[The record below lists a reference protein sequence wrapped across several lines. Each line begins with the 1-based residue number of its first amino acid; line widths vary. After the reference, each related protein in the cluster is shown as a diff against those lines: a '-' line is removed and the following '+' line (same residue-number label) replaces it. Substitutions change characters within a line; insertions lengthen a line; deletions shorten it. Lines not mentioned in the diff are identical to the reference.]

1 MTLTGLNLVQYN
13 GRSGKVDFFGQ
24 QSTAFVTRLYIIY
37 HKFYNKWSVCKSAC
51 TFELWTVGW

>member
-37 HKFYNKWSVCKSAC
+37 HKFYNK
-51 TFELWTVGW
+51 